1 MHIVVVGLGLMGAS
15 FTAALGEAN
24 FAGTITAVVRSE
36 ASGKLAVSR
45 SLADRFST
53 DVADAVE
60 TADLV
65 LLAVP
70 MLAMR
75 QQLEAMAAHL
85 PETAVVTDVG
95 SVKGFFVKEALSALS
110 NPERIVPAHPI
121 AGRELSGMDAC
132 DATLYKDRR
141 VIITPLSES
150 SPEAVRIVESL
161 WTSVGAVVEKL
172 AVDHHDRVLAHTSHV
187 PHVVA
192 FALVDALAKQQEA
205 EEIFRY
211 AAGGF
216 RDFSRIAA
224 SDPVMWSDICRT
236 NSEAILA
243 SLDLFGQHL
252 QHIRSAIE
260 AGDGDTLERTFERAR
275 AARNQYN
282 DVQS

>member
-1 MHIVVVGLGLMGAS
+1 MHIVVVGLGLIGAS
-15 FTAALGEAN
+15 FSAALRVAEFSGE
-24 FAGTITAVVRSE
+24 ITAVVRNE
-36 ASGKLAVSR
+36 AAGQLAVSR
-45 SLADRFST
+45 SLADNYST
-53 DVADAVE
+53 DIAGAVK

-65 LLAVP
+65 MLAVP
-70 MLAMR
+70 MLAMK
-75 QQLEAMAAHL
+75 QQLAAMAAHL
-85 PETAVVTDVG
+85 PNDAIVTDVG
-95 SVKGFFVKEALSALS
+95 SVKGYFVEEALAVLS

-121 AGRELSGMDAC
+121 AGRERSGMDAA
-132 DATLYKDRR
+132 DARLFQDRR
-141 VIITPLSES
+141 VIVTPLPES
-150 SPEAVRIVESL
+150 SADAVSMVESL
-161 WTSVGAVVEKL
+161 WEKTGAVVEKL

-187 PHVVA
+187 PHILA

-236 NSEAILA
+236 NPGAVLA

-252 QHIRSAIE
+252 QNIRSAIE
-260 AGDGDTLERTFERAR
+260 SGDGDTLERTFERAR